1 MGFVRFGAKPPE
13 SSISNSSGQL
23 IDDWYLEGQM
33 PSRYYSVIRWPLELL
48 IDDSEGFAPKRVKPI
63 GNRGSPV
70 PKNLVQKLTSNSRV
84 AVSLLMFF

>member
-1 MGFVRFGAKPPE
+1 MLGASQGFYANIRVDSGAHFYVR
-13 SSISNSSGQL
+13 I
-23 IDDWYLEGQM
+23 
-33 PSRYYSVIRWPLELL
+33 YSVIRWPLELL
-48 IDDSEGFAPKRVKPI
+48 IDDSGGFAPKRVKPI